1 MFVVIPLEGAET
13 AVAGFPQFL
22 FHEVATIYCLPVE
35 EIDRKD
41 LVFSNLFQSEYHKG
55 PLSVDVCAIRQA
67 FMLKCV

>member
-1 MFVVIPLEGAET
+1 MFVVVPLKGAET

-22 FHEVATIYCLPVE
+22 FHEVATVYCLPVE

-55 PLSVDVCAIRQA
+55 SLNVDVCAIRQT
-67 FMLKCV
+67 FMLKRV